1 MQNNNSTANEV
12 PVQSTQGACTKH
24 YASVIIGHI
33 TEDINIDHEDNTVR
47 ICGGAV
53 LYSSASAFALG
64 HRVAAVT
71 KLAESDKARLEQFT
85 IPKEDIYAIPCES
98 STVIRN
104 KYYTAD
110 KERRDCVCL
119 SRGTP
124 FTLADLPAD
133 ISGDIYHFAGLIFG
147 DYADDMLCAC
157 AKKGAVAMDV
167 QGCLR
172 HADEKTGEM
181 YFEDWA
187 AKKELLP
194 YITYLKTDAAEAE
207 ILTGT
212 SDRAE
217 AARILHGWGAKE
229 ILITHNTEVLAFD
242 GENIY
247 TCPIKA
253 RNLSGRTGRGDTT
266 FAAYL
271 TERLH
276 SSVPEALR
284 VATATVSLKMET
296 PGAFRGTRA
305 DVEAYLSAFYPEEAK
320 A

>member
-1 MQNNNSTANEV
+1 M
-12 PVQSTQGACTKH
+12 KH
-24 YASVIIGHI
+24 YESIIIGHI
-33 TEDINIDHEDNTVR
+33 TEDINIDHEDNSVR

-53 LYSSASAFALG
+53 LYSSASACALG
-64 HRVAAVT
+64 HKVAAVT
-71 KLAESDKARLEQFT
+71 KLKKADAARLEQFRL
-85 IPKEDIYAIPCES
+85 PQEDIYVSYCDN
-98 STVIRN
+98 STTIRN

-133 ISGDIYHFAGLIFG
+133 ISGDIYHFAGLIYG
-147 DYADDMLCAC
+147 DYADGMIEAC
-157 AKKGAVAMDV
+157 AEKGAVAVDV

-172 HADEKTGEM
+172 HADPETGNM
-181 YFEDWA
+181 FFEDWA
-187 AKKELLP
+187 DKKKLLP
-194 YITYLKTDAAEAE
+194 FITYLKTDAAEAE

-212 SDRAE
+212 ADRAE
-217 AARILHGWGAKE
+217 AAKILHSWGAKE
-229 ILITHNTEVLAFD
+229 ILITHNTEVLCYD
-242 GENIY
+242 GKVIY

-276 SSVPEALR
+276 SDPQAALR
-284 VATATVSLKMET
+284 YATATVSLKMET
-296 PGAFRGTRA
+296 PGAFCGTRA
-305 DVEAYLSAFYPEEAK
+305 DVEQYLKDFYD
-320 A
+320 